1 MNKDFDEKELKD
13 KKLEDALEECLDLV
27 RTNKETVQDCLSRYP
42 NLREKLEPLLR
53 AAVILQAT
61 PSVEPSPEF
70 RVRTRQALIEK
81 VSVPAAV
88 AARRLRPRRLLMQ
101 LVAAALIFL
110 LIVGG
115 IAAASTSALPTS
127 PLYPVKLGIEKVQL
141 ALATSDAARA
151 NLRIRFA
158 ERRLDELQEMVKLK
172 ESRAIQRIANAI
184 NKETGEAFEE
194 TRNLSGTDKDVL
206 LDKLVNLTERQQ
218 AVLQRVYDKAPEEAK
233 AALLHAQEVS
243 RRGHER
249 AAEAL
254 RGIRERK
261 IKPEE
266 KFPAKPPVKRS
277 PPGQLKKGEG
287 TPGKSSKSGHGSENG
302 RGTENSQG
310 SRNFLDQKPL

>member
-88 AARRLRPRRLLMQ
+88 AARRFRPRRLLMQ

-141 ALATSDAARA
+141 ALAGSNAARA
-151 NLRIRFA
+151 NLHIRFA
-158 ERRLDELQEMVKLK
+158 ERRLEELKEMVKLK

-194 TRNLSGTDKDVL
+194 TGHLSGTDKEVIL
-206 LDKLVNLTERQQ
+206 SKLVNLTERQQ

-266 KFPAKPPVKRS
+266 RPPVKPPLKKG
-277 PPGQLKKGEG
+277 PPGQLKRGQEA
-287 TPGKSSKSGHGSENG
+287 PGRSSEPGQGSEKGQNQKK
-302 RGTENSQG
+302 SQG
-310 SRNFLDQKPL
+310 SRNFPGEQSL